1 MDSTAPSAVLA
12 HYVHSRRLD
21 AGGGHIRGESGN
33 ETGVDLLLRHGR
45 ILTMD
50 ARRRILVDGAIAI
63 RDRIIVSVGPD
74 REIGA
79 GTAAASTRDLKGAL
93 VHPGLIDAHVHAGN
107 SELSRGMA
115 PKDHA
120 DYGAV
125 DDWLFTFRKPE
136 TDYLGALLSC
146 MEMVTNGTTAYSD
159 TGGSFYLDETVRA
172 IEKVGMR
179 GMPGYSMLDFN
190 PQVPGRDTSAGAM
203 SEEEAEILRT
213 PTRECLER
221 LEEQMTRYP
230 FRNGGRVRGGATMY
244 GCMRCSDELLVEA
257 QALARKHGAPM
268 LMHQSW
274 DPEEVTI
281 SEALYGCRPIEHLAD
296 IGVLDENLTLVHM
309 NHLSPT
315 EVDLVADSGTRVV
328 HCPAA
333 SLRRGM
339 GAIRKGSFPE
349 MLAKGV
355 PVALGSDGYSGRR
368 DVLRQA
374 YLAAVGFREFR
385 GELPVLT
392 GETVLEMATLHGAK
406 ALGFENEIG
415 SIEVG
420 KRADLV
426 IHSLHRPEA
435 YPRFRDPVDNLVY
448 FRSSSTVDTVFVDGE
463 AILDNGR
470 FTRFDAASAYRMI
483 EAAAAEFEAG
493 VGASTYA
500 VWPLVD

>member
-1 MDSTAPSAVLA
+1 MDP
-12 HYVHSRRLD
+12 
-21 AGGGHIRGESGN
+21 
-33 ETGVDLLLRHGR
+33 
-45 ILTMD
+45 
-50 ARRRILVDGAIAI
+50 RRRILVDGAIAI
-63 RDRIIVSVGPD
+63 RDGIITAVGPD
-74 REIGA
+74 REV
-79 GTAAASTRDLKGAL
+79 GTSTVAESTRDLRGAL
-93 VHPGLIDAHVHAGN
+93 VHPGLIDAHVHASN

-120 DYGAV
+120 DYGAG
-125 DDWLFTFRKPE
+125 DDWLFTFRRPE
-136 TDYLGALLSC
+136 TDHLGALLSC

-179 GMPGYSMLDFN
+179 GIPGYAMLDSN
-190 PQVPGRDTSAGAM
+190 PQVSGRDTSAGAM
-203 SEEEAEILRT
+203 SDEEAEMLRT
-213 PTRECLER
+213 PTRRCVER
-221 LEEQMTRYP
+221 LEEQMDRYP
-230 FRNGGRVRGGATMY
+230 FRSGGRVRGGATMY
-244 GCMRCSDELLVEA
+244 GCMRCSDELLIEA
-257 QALARKHGAPM
+257 QALARQHGAPM
-268 LMHQSW
+268 IMHQSW

-281 SEALYGCRPIEHLAD
+281 SETLYGCRPIEHLAN
-296 IGVLDENLTLVHM
+296 IGVLDGNLTLVHM

-339 GAIRKGSFPE
+339 GAIRNGSFPE
-349 MLAKGV
+349 MLDKGV

-368 DVLRQA
+368 DVMRQA

-406 ALGFENEIG
+406 ALGLENETG

-426 IHSLHRPEA
+426 VHSLDRPEA
-435 YPRFRDPVDNLVY
+435 YPRFQDPVDNLVY
-448 FRSSSTVDTVFVDGE
+448 FRGSVTVETVFVDGE
-463 AILDNGR
+463 AILDQGR
-470 FTRFDAASAYRMI
+470 FTRFDAEQAYEMI
-483 EAAAAEFEAG
+483 DRAAAEFEAG
-493 VGASTYA
+493 VGASIYS